1 MSILLR
7 NIIRFLF
14 LLLIQVF
21 VLNKILINQLVSPYL
36 YMLFILALPFNL
48 PRSVVM
54 LLGFFMGMS
63 LDMFTNTMGIHAA
76 ACVFIAYLRPFIIN
90 VLSPQGGFE
99 TTQKTPSMTSMGVSQ
114 FLIYAAVLVFLHHT
128 VFFILEVFGFGNP
141 LYLMLKIILST
152 AASLFLIVLYELLF
166 FSKK

>member
-7 NIIRFLF
+7 NIIRFAF

-21 VLNKILINQLVSPYL
+21 VLNKILIHQLVSPYL

-48 PRSVVM
+48 PRPVVM
-54 LLGFFMGMS
+54 LLGFLMGIS
-63 LDMFTNTMGIHAA
+63 LDMFSNTMGIHAA
-76 ACVFIAYLRPFIIN
+76 ACVFVAYLRPFIIN

-114 FLIYAAVLVFLHHT
+114 FLIYAAVLVFLHHV
-128 VFFILEVFGFGNP
+128 VFFTLEVFGFGNP
-141 LYLMLKIILST
+141 LYLMLKILLST
-152 AASLFLIVLYELLF
+152 AASLILIVLYELLF
-166 FSKK
+166 FTKK

>member
-7 NIIRFLF
+7 NIIRFVF

-21 VLNKILINQLVSPYL
+21 VLNKILIHQLVSPYL

-48 PRSVVM
+48 PRPVVM
-54 LLGFFMGMS
+54 LLGFLMGIS
-63 LDMFTNTMGIHAA
+63 LDMFSNTMGIHAA

-90 VLSPQGGFE
+90 ILSPQGGFE

-114 FLIYAAVLVFLHHT
+114 FLIYAAVLVFLHHV

-141 LYLMLKIILST
+141 LYLMLKILLST
-152 AASLFLIVLYELLF
+152 AASLILIVLYELLF
-166 FSKK
+166 FTKK

>member
-7 NIIRFLF
+7 NIIRFAF

-21 VLNKILINQLVSPYL
+21 VLNKILIHQLVSPYL

-48 PRSVVM
+48 PRPVVM
-54 LLGFFMGMS
+54 LLGFLMGIS
-63 LDMFTNTMGIHAA
+63 LDMFSDTMGIHAA

-90 VLSPQGGFE
+90 ILSPQGGFE
-99 TTQKTPSMTSMGVSQ
+99 TTQKTPSMTSMGVTQ
-114 FLIYAAVLVFLHHT
+114 FLIYAAVLVFLHHI

-141 LYLMLKIILST
+141 LYLLLKIVLST
-152 AASLFLIVLYELLF
+152 AASLVLIILYELLF
-166 FSKK
+166 FTKK

>member
-7 NIIRFLF
+7 NIIRFAF

-21 VLNKILINQLVSPYL
+21 VLNKILIHQLVSPYL

-48 PRSVVM
+48 PRPVVM
-54 LLGFFMGMS
+54 LLGFLMGIS
-63 LDMFTNTMGIHAA
+63 LDMFSNTMGIHAA
-76 ACVFIAYLRPFIIN
+76 ACVFIAYLRPFVIN

-114 FLIYAAVLVFLHHT
+114 FLIYAAVLVFLHHV
-128 VFFILEVFGFGNP
+128 VFFTLEVFGFGNL
-141 LYLMLKIILST
+141 LYLMLKILLST
-152 AASLFLIVLYELLF
+152 AASLILIVLYELLF
-166 FSKK
+166 FTKK

>member
-7 NIIRFLF
+7 NIIRFAF

-21 VLNKILINQLVSPYL
+21 VLNKILIHQLVSPYL

-48 PRSVVM
+48 PRPMVM
-54 LLGFFMGMS
+54 LLGFLMGIS
-63 LDMFTNTMGIHAA
+63 LDMFSNTMGIHAA

-114 FLIYAAVLVFLHHT
+114 FLIYAAILVFLHHV
-128 VFFILEVFGFGNP
+128 VFFTLEVFGFGNL
-141 LYLMLKIILST
+141 LYLMLKILLST

-166 FSKK
+166 FTKK

>member
-7 NIIRFLF
+7 NIIRFAL

-21 VLNKILINQLVSPYL
+21 VLNEILLHQLVSPYL

-48 PRSVVM
+48 PRPALM
-54 LLGFFMGMS
+54 LMGLLMGLS
-63 LDMFTNTMGIHAA
+63 LDMFMNTPGMHAA

-90 VLSPQGGFE
+90 ILSPQGGFE

-114 FLIYAAVLVFLHHT
+114 FLIYAAILVLLHHA
-128 VFFILEVFGFGNP
+128 VFFMLEVFGTGNV
-141 LYLMLKIILST
+141 LYLIMKIVFSAL
-152 AASLFLIVLYELLF
+152 ASLFLIVLYELLF

>member
-7 NIIRFLF
+7 NIIRFAF

-21 VLNKILINQLVSPYL
+21 VLNKILIHQLVSPYL

-48 PRSVVM
+48 PRPMVM
-54 LLGFFMGMS
+54 LLGFLMGIS
-63 LDMFTNTMGIHAA
+63 LDMFSNTMGIHAA

-114 FLIYAAVLVFLHHT
+114 FLIYAAILVFLHHV
-128 VFFILEVFGFGNP
+128 VFFTLEIFGFGSP
-141 LYLMLKIILST
+141 LYLMLKILLST

-166 FSKK
+166 FTKK

>member
-7 NIIRFLF
+7 NIIRFAF

-21 VLNKILINQLVSPYL
+21 VLNKILIHQLVSPYL

-48 PRSVVM
+48 PRPVVM
-54 LLGFFMGMS
+54 LLGFLMGIS
-63 LDMFTNTMGIHAA
+63 LDMFSNTMGIHAA

-90 VLSPQGGFE
+90 ILSPQGGFE

-114 FLIYAAVLVFLHHT
+114 FLIYAAVLVFLHHV
-128 VFFILEVFGFGNP
+128 VFFTLEVFGFGNP
-141 LYLMLKIILST
+141 LYLMLKILLST
-152 AASLFLIVLYELLF
+152 AASLILIVLYELLF
-166 FSKK
+166 FTKK

>member
-7 NIIRFLF
+7 NIIRFVF

-21 VLNKILINQLVSPYL
+21 VLNKILIHQLVSPYL

-48 PRSVVM
+48 PRPVVM
-54 LLGFFMGMS
+54 LLGFLMGIS
-63 LDMFTNTMGIHAA
+63 LDMFSNTMGIHAA

-90 VLSPQGGFE
+90 ILSPQGGFE

-114 FLIYAAVLVFLHHT
+114 FLIYAAVLVFLHH
-128 VFFILEVFGFGNP
+128 VIFFILEVFGFGNP
-141 LYLMLKIILST
+141 LYLMLKILLST
-152 AASLFLIVLYELLF
+152 AASLILIVLYELLF
-166 FSKK
+166 FTKK